1 MSNGYPPF
9 FFNTYLPLLAYNKA
23 DIGLDLIA
31 SVNNETA
38 SSKFP
43 ENNHFKN
50 I

>member
-1 MSNGYPPF
+1 MSNRCPC

-31 SVNNETA
+31 SVNNEIA

-43 ENNHFKN
+43 EIKNFKN